1 MNSSN
6 HHLPI
11 VLDFQLTQQS
21 NLCAGDVDDNLAVD
35 VSDILFIVSNWGNYQ

>member
-1 MNSSN
+1 MKNSN

-11 VLDFQLTQQS
+11 VLDFQPTQQS
-21 NLCAGDVDDNLAVD
+21 NSCAGDVDDNPAVD